1 MNRLLLLAVVIGAA
15 LLGAGGMYFAG
26 RMGTP
31 IASDRARTEQIVHD
45 YLVSHPE
52 VLVEASSALRR
63 RQSGQAIDA
72 DKAAI
77 LEPFGTAW
85 AGNPQ
90 GDLTIVEYFDY
101 NCGYCRSTLP
111 AIDALIA
118 GDPKLRV
125 VYRDWPILS
134 EESATAARY
143 SLVAADMGKFA
154 EFHRALYAGGPVSDA
169 TLAAAVTT
177 AGLDLAKV
185 QAAAKTPRIEAEL
198 ARNLEVA
205 KKLGMSGTPSW
216 VIGDQ
221 VISSA
226 LPIEE
231 LQRLVAE
238 ARAAR

>member
-1 MNRLLLLAVVIGAA
+1 MNRWLLLAVAMGAA

-26 RMGTP
+26 RMGAP

-134 EESATAARY
+134 PESATAARY

-177 AGLDLAKV
+177 AGQPRVSSGSTTASLGRRCSLSVLTLTPASASV
-185 QAAAKTPRIEAEL
+185 STAAGVTSLPVPAVVGTQT
-198 ARNLEVA
+198 
-205 KKLGMSGTPSW
+205 SGTTGPGTRFS
-216 VIGDQ
+216 
-221 VISSA
+221 
-226 LPIEE
+226 PK
-231 LQRLVAE
+231 
-238 ARAAR
+238 

>member
-1 MNRLLLLAVVIGAA
+1 MSRLLLLAVAIGAG
-15 LLGAGGMYFAG
+15 LLGAGGVFLAG
-26 RMGTP
+26 RLGAP
-31 IASDRARTEQIVHD
+31 VGGERVRTEQIVHD

-63 RQSGQAIDA
+63 RQSAQAIDA

-77 LEPFGTAW
+77 LEPFGNAW

-90 GDLTIVEYFDY
+90 GDVTVVEYFDY
-101 NCGYCRSTLP
+101 NCGYCRATLP

-143 SLVAADMGKFA
+143 GLVAADMGKFN
-154 EFHRALYAGGPVSDA
+154 EFHRALYAGGPISDA

-198 ARNLEVA
+198 ARNLDIA

-231 LQRLVAE
+231 LQRLIAE

>member
-1 MNRLLLLAVVIGAA
+1 MNRLILLAVAIGAA
-15 LLGAGGMYFAG
+15 LLGAGGVYLAG
-26 RMGTP
+26 RLGAP
-31 IASDRARTEQIVHD
+31 VGSERTRIERVVHD

-63 RQSGQAIDA
+63 RESGQAIDA

-77 LEPFGTAW
+77 LEPFGNAW
-85 AGNPQ
+85 AGNPK
-90 GDLTIVEYFDY
+90 GDVTVVEYFDY
-101 NCGYCRSTLP
+101 NCGYCRASLP

-118 GDPKLRV
+118 EDPGLRI

-134 EESATAARY
+134 QESATAARY
-143 SLVAADMGKFA
+143 SLVAADMGKFR

-185 QAAAKTPRIEAEL
+185 QAAAKTPRIDAEL
-198 ARNLEVA
+198 TRNLDIA

-238 ARAAR
+238 ARKAR